1 MIAAAGMVAQELASN
16 EKLFMLSVSGSEATE
31 GEVSRQASRR
41 ELIARV
47 AAAAPLV
54 AAALPALADGFSL
67 TPQNKQISPETG
79 AIGGEV
85 TLANGGSL
93 VGASGAATAAGRG
106 GGKIPTIRAAG
117 TWNDPAHPGC
127 TRKIALSGSTAII
140 TGADEDGKKWKVK
153 GELKGNSII
162 VDFTPKGGPAGV
174 EAKYVLGKGL
184 VFPDG
189 NIWTKA

>member
-1 MIAAAGMVAQELASN
+1 MIAAAGMIAQELASN